1 MSLIVLNM
9 SQGSFIRVD
18 GIKTPEYNKKI
29 KELLTPF
36 EKNPLS
42 HWDKN
47 DKMVI
52 VPEHLNNYVEHNYGE
67 LYINVKVPYYPIIT

>member
-52 VPEHLNNYVEHNYGE
+52 VPEHMNNYVEQNYGE

>member
-9 SQGSFIRVD
+9 TQGTFIRVD

-36 EKNPLS
+36 EKNELS
-42 HWDKN
+42 HWSKE

-52 VPEHLNNYVEHNYGE
+52 VPDHLNTYVEKNYGE
-67 LYINVKVPYYPIIT
+67 IYMHVKVPYYPIIT

>member
-9 SQGSFIRVD
+9 TQGTFIRVD

-36 EKNPLS
+36 EKNELS
-42 HWDKN
+42 HWSKEDKI
-47 DKMVI
+47 VI
-52 VPEHLNNYVEHNYGE
+52 VPEHLTTHVEKNYGE
-67 LYINVKVPYYPIIT
+67 IYMYVTVPYSPIIT